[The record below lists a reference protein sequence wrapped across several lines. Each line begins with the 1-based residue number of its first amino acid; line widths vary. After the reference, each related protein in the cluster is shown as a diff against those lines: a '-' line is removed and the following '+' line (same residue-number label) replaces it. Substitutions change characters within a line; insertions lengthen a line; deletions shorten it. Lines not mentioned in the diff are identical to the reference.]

1 MVKTTGN
8 VNVFPQLKNGM
19 KFKRNEMNR
28 IRYYF
33 INEIRK

>member
-1 MVKTTGN
+1 MVKTIRN

-19 KFKRNEMNR
+19 KFNRNEMNR